1 MKTVLFPTVLNDA
14 CCADYDIALR
24 ADRREHVDIV
34 VLHSPRTGIVPS
46 LWNGDWARDV
56 VLNKIL
62 ANDLFGIPIA
72 ALRFFVLI
80 DAGEEG
86 GFHGA
91 QHPIELDADDF
102 CVKGNPCDVSR
113 VPVGS
118 QYGRWL
124 YCLGYH
130 RKAFTYWPRDVVGGC
145 ANFYTDFEDR
155 RMLGRQE
162 ILSLAA
168 AIGYRPET
176 KSLPPWLTNLFDEEM
191 RLQ

>member
-1 MKTVLFPTVLNDA
+1 MKTVFFPTDLGKA
-14 CCADYDIALR
+14 SCAHYDIAPR
-24 ADRREHVDIV
+24 ADHRGHFDLV
-34 VLHSPRTGIVPS
+34 VLHSRRTSIAPS
-46 LWNGDWARDV
+46 LWNSNRARDV

-62 ANDLFGIPIA
+62 ANDLYAVPIA

-102 CVKGNPCDVSR
+102 CAKGNPCDVSR
-113 VPVGS
+113 VPVES
-118 QYGRWL
+118 KYGRWL
-124 YCLGYH
+124 YWLGYH
-130 RKAFTYWPRDVVGGC
+130 RKAFTIMTRDVVGGC

-155 RMLGRQE
+155 RMLARQE

-168 AIGYRPET
+168 AIGYRRET
-176 KSLPPWLTNLFDEEM
+176 KSLPPWLTDLFSE
-191 RLQ
+191 RATP